1 LPVELPPAPELV
13 PPWFPEAPVFWLPP
27 LPVLPVV
34 FGTELPTPV
43 LLFRVSILLFGW
55 VPDRVSG

>member
-1 LPVELPPAPELV
+1 
-13 PPWFPEAPVFWLPP
+13 LPP

-34 FGTELPTPV
+34 LGAELPTPV

-55 VPDRVSG
+55 FPDLVSG